1 MSHLLPVWSLADRG
15 IYGVC
20 LGDTGNSVLGGP
32 NSEPSLQK
40 CLLLTLPLGS
50 QLWVFSL
57 TPRTPSP
64 TSHMNDHDPALCRA
78 GMRSRPA
85 VPSFLRLDCLRQ
97 LPPER
102 GEHQGQGR
110 RAGTYFLDGSSWRLS
125 GKEPACSAGDPGSIP
140 GSGRSPGERNGH
152 PLHPM
157 DGGAW
162 WATVHGVAESDTT

>member
-1 MSHLLPVWSLADRG
+1 M
-15 IYGVC
+15 
-20 LGDTGNSVLGGP
+20 
-32 NSEPSLQK
+32 SLQK

-64 TSHMNDHDPALCRA
+64 TSHMNDHDPAFCRV

-85 VPSFLRLDCLRQ
+85 ASSFLTRLPSALRS
-97 LPPER
+97 PPGR
-102 GEHQGQGR
+102 GEQQRGPW
-110 RAGTYFLDGSSWRLS
+110 RAGTYFLDGASWRVS
-125 GKEPACSAGDPGSIP
+125 GKEPACSAGDLGSIP

-152 PLHPM
+152 PLQSSCLEHPM
-157 DGGAW
+157 DRGAW